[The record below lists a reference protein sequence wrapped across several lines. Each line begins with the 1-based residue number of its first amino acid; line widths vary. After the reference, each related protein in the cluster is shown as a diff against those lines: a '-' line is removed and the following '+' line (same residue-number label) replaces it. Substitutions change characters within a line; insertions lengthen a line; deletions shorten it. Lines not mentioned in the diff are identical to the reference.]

1 MTLKYKRCVCRET
14 KEKKDKHLQTNEK
27 KENPRDT
34 KED

>member
-1 MTLKYKRCVCRET
+1 MMTLKYKRCVCR
-14 KEKKDKHLQTNEK
+14 EKKDKHLQTNEK